1 MNRWALLL
9 LVSAVAITCVVGF
22 AAGAAGTEAG
32 TLAVAAAEE
41 TQTCPECGYENEP
54 DLNYCIKCGAPL
66 KEEAPGGKVYCP
78 QCGAPSPEGS
88 TFCTACGYALKGE
101 KPGLG
106 ASSAPPPRRIG
117 IYFTG
122 DLASYGG
129 AALELEEWGL
139 TAEDDMGG
147 SWAVGGG
154 LAVTLVTRPGAAQLS
169 LELSSD
175 VGYSKINKEFELDY
189 FGKTGYKISLIPIR
203 ETVLLGVGVG
213 PRNMV
218 KPFCG
223 AGAGVAILAW
233 ECKYIPYEMTL
244 GEGTSVKPVFDIPFG
259 CEFHVTPNFA
269 LGVKADYLIIPGD
282 IEMEWEIEGYVF
294 DANASA
300 PDVFLFGGTAR
311 FSF

>member
-1 MNRWALLL
+1 LSRRAVLFLT
-9 LVSAVAITCVVGF
+9 VSLTYVIGLAPGVAST
-22 AAGAAGTEAG
+22 GAE

-41 TQTCPECGYENEP
+41 TQTCPACGYENKA
-54 DLNYCIKCGAPL
+54 DVNYCIKCGAPL
-66 KEEAPGGKVYCP
+66 KEEAPGEKIYCR
-78 QCGAPSPEGS
+78 QCGATSPEGS
-88 TFCTACGYALKGE
+88 TFCTACGCALE
-101 KPGLG
+101 EIKPGVG
-106 ASSAPPPRRIG
+106 AASAPRAHEIG

-122 DLASYGG
+122 GLASYEGDMGNSWAAG
-129 AALELEEWGL
+129 AGL
-139 TAEDDMGG
+139 T
-147 SWAVGGG
+147 VP
-154 LAVTLVTRPGAAQLS
+154 LFTRPGAAQLS

-175 VGYSKINKEFELDY
+175 VGYSKINKEFELGY
-189 FGKTGYKISLIPIR
+189 FGKIGYKISLIPIR

-223 AGAGVAILAW
+223 FGAGVAILAW
-233 ECKYIPYEMTL
+233 EFKFLEFEMTL
-244 GEGTSVKPVFDIPFG
+244 DDGTSVKPVFDIPFG
-259 CEFHVTPNFA
+259 CEFHVTPHVA

-311 FSF
+311 FCF